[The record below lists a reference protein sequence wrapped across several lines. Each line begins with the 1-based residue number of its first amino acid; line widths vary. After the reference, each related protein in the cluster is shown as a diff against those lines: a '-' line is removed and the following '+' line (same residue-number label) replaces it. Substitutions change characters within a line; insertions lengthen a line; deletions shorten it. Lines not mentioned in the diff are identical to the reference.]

1 MDKKA
6 FAELVSSVR
15 DIGRHSRGEKVA
27 GARVTTAPD
36 YAASQK
42 LSKEKMLKKGMEKKA
57 VEFKKAGA
65 EIYRKE

>member
-6 FAELVSSVR
+6 FVELVSSVQNM
-15 DIGRHSRGEKVA
+15 GRHRRGEKVA
-27 GARVTTAPD
+27 GARVTMAPD
-36 YAASQK
+36 YAASQMI
-42 LSKEKMLKKGMEKKA
+42 SEEKALKKGMQEKA